1 MDVVETRLKEW
12 VARAKCLCINSAEP
26 EMQHPGSQ
34 SSPQAVKELFQGQL
48 VQGTLVN
55 WLDTAIELI

>member
-48 VQGTLVN
+48 VQ
-55 WLDTAIELI
+55 